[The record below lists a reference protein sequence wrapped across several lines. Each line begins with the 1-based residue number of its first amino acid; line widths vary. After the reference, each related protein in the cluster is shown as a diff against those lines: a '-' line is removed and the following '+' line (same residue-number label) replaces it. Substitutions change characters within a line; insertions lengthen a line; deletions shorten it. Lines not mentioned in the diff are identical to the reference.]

1 MLSSLSHH
9 QQVTELRPGI
19 FDSEVR
25 TVSRTHSV
33 REEAGIMSED
43 NVGVE
48 EMPQPEPASPT
59 HSAREEAEIM
69 SEDNVGVEQ
78 MPQSE
83 PMATLAPPEGSESTA
98 TRPRL
103 AIQRLR
109 LENFKSYGGCIDVG
123 PFHKSFSSIVG
134 PNGSGKSNVID
145 AMLFV
150 FGRRA
155 KQLRHSKLSELL
167 HHSSTYPNVQSATV
181 TVYFHEIIDTGD
193 GDNDYTVV
201 SGSEFAV
208 ARTAFRNNT
217 SKYYL
222 NEKEVKMGKVVE
234 LLKFKGVDLDN
245 NRFLIL
251 QGEVEQIAMMK
262 AKAVTAHEDG
272 LLEYLE
278 DIIGSNRHISAIEE
292 SSKQMEA
299 LNEERGHKLNRV
311 KSAERERDA
320 LEEAKVEAEDYLD
333 KERELLTKKL
343 KLNKARHHEITA
355 SFKTHN
361 EQLSEATK
369 KFQAFQSD
377 VKKKE
382 ADLKELEKTFKE
394 TQKNADVAVRTM
406 NQAKDDYSAFE
417 RKDIKLR
424 EDIKALKARD
434 KKLQATKL
442 RESKRTEDSEKKAED
457 CLREKEE
464 AEEKVGE
471 LESDLQSAQ
480 EKFDKIRDRVRKET
494 EPIRQRLEG
503 KQTELLPFSEEV
515 NKCRKDVEVNQS
527 ELKLL
532 IDKLEAPAKN
542 LAESEESFAQMEAD
556 FQRADETL
564 ASLGTESAELQQHL
578 SRQKHEI
585 GQKSNLLRN
594 LTSSC
599 SEMRRRVEEARSAN
613 DDVTTRSRLHSGI
626 LSAARTGVLQGVVGR
641 LGDLASVDSKY
652 STAVGAAAGSN
663 LDCIVVRTA
672 ENAQAC
678 IHFLRQQ
685 NLGRATFVILEKIGY
700 LRSGMES
707 WASSPRAADGPRLF
721 DFLRIL
727 NPENCTAM
735 YYALRDTLVAESLEN
750 ARRMAFKPTR
760 QNRVVSLQGE
770 LIESS
775 GAMTGGGRGPTR
787 YKLGSGSGNDAQMNQ
802 RDFQQLVQR
811 LDATKRQVEDE
822 ESHLRELRSRSTTA
836 SSRLDELQ
844 VLIAKAK
851 LEVNSLES
859 RKSYMTSTTLP
870 TLRKAVQDLELKIK
884 KKKCPDT
891 QRKQQLESAVKE
903 SEKLLQMA
911 LAACE
916 GLESEISSLQ
926 EKIVASGGSS
936 LQNAKDAV
944 EKCRSEMS
952 ELQSVVSTASSRAAA
967 AQKASEKAREAST
980 SADSEIEVIKQTIV
994 EARKQSEDMLDDAE
1008 VVLRKYQETETI
1020 HKEWME
1026 KVAQVQTEYSE
1037 VKAGLKT
1044 VRREEVSL
1052 SEALEEVKRLVAQDK
1067 HELRSLQKN
1076 EKGMKTKLRKLSLVS
1091 VDMPGADD
1099 ADAEAAQ
1106 QVADEEDE
1114 NRDSNSD
1121 EKESETDK
1129 MDVDSGNAEEKPA
1142 TDESEEFELS
1152 VQDQKQLSMEISV
1165 LESEL
1170 SKLSPNLGAI
1180 AEYQSRDVEYKS
1192 QVNELDTLTSNRDN
1206 VRKQCDSLRKARLD
1220 EFMAGFSVI
1229 TLKLKEL
1236 YQMITLGG
1244 DAELELVDSL
1254 DPFSEGIVF
1263 SVRPP
1268 KKSWKNI
1275 SNLSGGEKTLSSLA
1289 LVFALHHFKP
1299 TPLYFLDEI
1308 DAALDYKNVSIVAN
1322 YVKDRTKNAQFIII
1336 SLRNNMFELA
1346 DRLVGIYKTHNTTK
1360 SVTVDPGAFVM
1371 PTPKQFDVLA

>member
-1 MLSSLSHH
+1 M
-9 QQVTELRPGI
+9 
-19 FDSEVR
+19 SEDNIGAEEAR
-25 TVSRTHSV
+25 EPEPISRTHSA
-33 REEAGIMSED
+33 RKEACTMSED
-43 NVGVE
+43 DVGME
-48 EMPQPEPASPT
+48 ETPQPEL
-59 HSAREEAEIM
+59 
-69 SEDNVGVEQ
+69 
-78 MPQSE
+78 
-83 PMATLAPPEGSESTA
+83 MATLEPPEAFDSTVSP
-98 TRPRL
+98 PRF

-167 HHSSTYPNVQSATV
+167 HHSNTYPNVQSATV
-181 TVYFHEIIDTGD
+181 TVFFHEIIDTGD

-201 SGSEFAV
+201 PGSEFAV

-222 NEKEVKMGKVVE
+222 NGKEVKMGKVVE
-234 LLKFKGVDLDN
+234 LLKSKGVDLDN

-262 AKAVTAHEDG
+262 PKAVTAHEDG

-292 SSKQMEA
+292 SSKQVED

-311 KSAERERDA
+311 KAAEGERDA
-320 LEEAKVEAEDYLD
+320 LGQAKEEAEDYLD

-343 KLNKARHHEITA
+343 KLNKARHHEVTT
-355 SFKTHN
+355 SFKAHN
-361 EQLSEATK
+361 EQLSEATG
-369 KFQAFQSD
+369 KFEAFQSD
-377 VKKKE
+377 VKRKE
-382 ADLKELEKTFKE
+382 SDLKELEKIFKE
-394 TQKNADVAVRTM
+394 TQKNADVAVKTM
-406 NQAKDDYSAFE
+406 NQAKDDYSSFE

-424 EDIKALKARD
+424 EDIKALKAKD
-434 KKLQATKL
+434 KKLQATKV
-442 RESKRTEDSEKKAED
+442 RENKHAEDSEKKAED
-457 CLREKEE
+457 CLKEKEE
-464 AEEKVGE
+464 AEEKVAE
-471 LESDLQSAQ
+471 LESALDSAQ
-480 EKFDKIRDRVRKET
+480 KKFDKVRDRVRKET
-494 EPIRQRLEG
+494 EPIRQRLEET
-503 KQTELLPFSEEV
+503 QTQLLPFSEEV

-532 IDKLEAPAKN
+532 TDKLEAPAKN
-542 LAESEESFAQMEAD
+542 LAEAEESCAQMETD
-556 FQRADETL
+556 FQRADGTL
-564 ASLGTESAELQQHL
+564 TSLGTESAEIQQHL

-585 GQKSNLLRN
+585 GQKTSLLRN

-626 LSAARTGVLQGVVGR
+626 LSAARSGVLQGVVGR

-652 STAVGAAAGSN
+652 ATAVGAAAGSN
-663 LDCIVVRTA
+663 LDCIVVRSA

-678 IHFLRQQ
+678 IQFLRQH
-685 NLGRATFVILEKIGY
+685 NLGRATFVILEKIEY
-700 LRSGMES
+700 LRSGMQS

-727 NPENCTAM
+727 NPDNSTAM
-735 YYALRDTLVAESLEN
+735 YYALRDTLVANTLES

-787 YKLGSGSGNDAQMNQ
+787 YKLGSGSRNDAQMDQ
-802 RDFQQLVQR
+802 REFQQLVQH

-822 ESHLRELRSRSTTA
+822 ESQLRELRSRSVTA

-859 RKSYMTSTTLP
+859 RKSYMASTTLP

-884 KKKCPDT
+884 KNKCSDT

-903 SEKLLQMA
+903 SEKLLEKA

-926 EKIVASGGSS
+926 EKIVVAGGSS

-952 ELQSVVSTASSRAAA
+952 ELQSIASTASSRAAA
-967 AQKASEKAREAST
+967 AQKASVKAREASS
-980 SADSEIEVIKQTIV
+980 SADTDIETIKENIA
-994 EARKQSEDMLDDAE
+994 EARKQSEAMLDDAE
-1008 VVLRKYQETETI
+1008 VVLRKYQETEAI

-1026 KVAQVQTEYSE
+1026 KVAQVQSEYSE

-1052 SEALEEVKRLVAQDK
+1052 SEALEEVRRLVDQDK

-1076 EKGMKTKLRKLSLVS
+1076 EKGMKKKLRKLSLVS
-1091 VDMPGADD
+1091 VDMPEADD
-1099 ADAEAAQ
+1099 AEAEEQ
-1106 QVADEEDE
+1106 MADEENKDA
-1114 NRDSNSD
+1114 DSNSD
-1121 EKESETDK
+1121 EKESSSDK
-1129 MDVDSGNAEEKPA
+1129 MEVDSDSGNSEEKPA
-1142 TDESEEFELS
+1142 TDESAEFRLS
-1152 VQDQKQLSMEISV
+1152 VRDQKQLSMEIGV

-1180 AEYQSRDVEYKS
+1180 AEYQSRDAEYKS
-1192 QVNELDTLTSNRDN
+1192 QVNELDTLTSSRDN

-1371 PTPKQFDVLA
+1371 PTPKQPDVSA